1 MNVDFKNV
9 KPVVGSYADYLDTG
23 IWTIRNGQL
32 IPPEDLTPEQLR
44 DFKRVFG
51 ELFTEG

>member
-1 MNVDFKNV
+1 MKTIDIKEVR
-9 KPVVGSYADYLDTG
+9 VGQYADYLDTG
-23 IWTIRNGQL
+23 IWTVRDGRL